1 MKKKLCLLVCVCL
14 LVSMF
19 GCAPSADSNQV
30 SDPEGSTDSLLQS
43 TPATGGE
50 NTNPSDQAT
59 QATQP
64 AETQGSG
71 DQTPDTAPAVPNPT
85 ETQPVVTQP
94 APTVSTQPTP
104 TTQPTRPAPT
114 TQPTQATQPTT
125 PPTQATT
132 APTTQATQATQATQ
146 PTQPSQPQYITSD
159 EVNLRQMV
167 VDYMYAMANVKW
179 KAGTTIDYS
188 KKGASSLKYE
198 SGKTYLG
205 IAYNNNKTGLEKFAS
220 TINSAQVFNPSTTDW
235 DQMPGN
241 SCATSIEHAWQQVS
255 TTVEYGWSYDMMPYF
270 SYSGVI
276 GIGDIDWSIYNGK
289 HTATIIDRTPE
300 QVVYEAYALMLP
312 ADCLVRYLDTGGHAL
327 MVTKN
332 PTIVRKSDGSIDPD
346 NSFLYLTDQ
355 NNTLNKKREYPSS
368 WTLDRKVSFKSC
380 RNDLYLPVTIAEL
393 RDGKTL
399 VPTASVASGLLPAT
413 LANNNFN
420 GTVKANYCMN
430 EVRAEVYRDGILVRR
445 VSDYPYTKTY
455 SLANLNSALNLAALS
470 SGNYQVK
477 VIAEFGLGTVVC
489 GEATFTK

>member
-1 MKKKLCLLVCVCL
+1 MKKIVWILVCVCL

-19 GCAPSADSNQV
+19 GCAPSENPDQT
-30 SDPEGSTDSLLQS
+30 PGTGESTDSLLQS
-43 TPATGGE
+43 TPSTGGE
-50 NTNPSDQAT
+50 TQAPTDQVTPDNNQPTETQNSDVQTPETAPVVTNPA
-59 QATQP
+59 
-64 AETQGSG
+64 
-71 DQTPDTAPAVPNPT
+71 

-94 APTVSTQPTP
+94 APTVSTQPMP
-104 TTQPTRPAPT
+104 TTQPTRPTPT
-114 TQPTQATQPTT
+114 TQPTQATQATQPTVR
-125 PPTQATT
+125 PTQATT
-132 APTTQATQATQATQ
+132 APTTQATQATQ
-146 PTQPSQPQYITSD
+146 PSQPVKQYITSD

-167 VDYMYAMANVKW
+167 VDYMYAMANIKW

-205 IAYNNNKTGLEKFAS
+205 IAYNNNKTGLEMFAS
-220 TINSAQVFNPSTTDW
+220 TIDSALVFNPSTTDW
-235 DQMPGN
+235 DKMPGN

-255 TTVEYGWSYDMMPYF
+255 PTVEYGWSYDMMPYF
-270 SYSGVI
+270 SYSGVVA
-276 GIGDIDWSIYNGK
+276 IGDIDWSIYNGK
-289 HTATIIDRTPE
+289 HTATIIDHTPE

-332 PTIVRKSDGSIDPD
+332 TIVARKPDGTIDPE

-355 NNTLNKKREYPSS
+355 NNYLNNKREYPSS

-380 RNDLYLPVTIAEL
+380 REDLYLPVTIAEL

-399 VPTASVASGLLPAT
+399 IPTASITSGLRPTT
-413 LANNNFN
+413 LAKNVCSGNV
-420 GTVKANYCMN
+420 TANYCMN
-430 EVRAEVYRDGILVRR
+430 EIRVEVYRDGTLVRN

-455 SLANLNSALNLAALS
+455 SLGTLNDAVNLAGLG
-470 SGNYQVK
+470 SGAFRVK

-489 GEATFTK
+489 GDVSFTK